1 MRPREALRFAFVRPN
16 NALFSA
22 FYREAIL
29 SPTLFYDMNRKIRKS
44 EAEWKAVLS
53 PEQYRILREK
63 GTERAFSG
71 ALYDHK
77 GDGTYVC
84 AACGQPLFDSG
95 AKYDSGCGWPSFYQ
109 PEDAGAVETQEDL
122 SGGRVRTEVLC
133 SRCDSHLGHV
143 FEDGPNPT
151 GLRYCINSAALDFE
165 DDASQTA

>member
-1 MRPREALRFAFVRPN
+1 
-16 NALFSA
+16 
-22 FYREAIL
+22 
-29 SPTLFYDMNRKIRKS
+29 MNRKISKS
-44 EAEWKAVLS
+44 EAEWKAALS

-71 ALYDHK
+71 ALCDHK

-122 SGGRVRTEVLC
+122 SGGRLRTEVLC

>member
-1 MRPREALRFAFVRPN
+1 MT
-16 NALFSA
+16 S
-22 FYREAIL
+22 
-29 SPTLFYDMNRKIRKS
+29 KISKS
-44 EAEWKAVLS
+44 EAEWKAALS

-63 GTERAFSG
+63 GTEPAFSG
-71 ALYDHK
+71 ALCDHK

-84 AACGQPLFDSG
+84 VACGHPLFDSD

-109 PEDAGAVETQEDL
+109 PEDRDVIETQEDL

-133 SRCDSHLGHV
+133 SRCNSHLGHV

-165 DDASQTA
+165 EDTK